1 MSNPLEK
8 HLQNA
13 FADFDGL
20 RITGSIPLREELLN
34 EIITDVL
41 QNGVPS
47 PPAQPVPAEAAPSPS
62 TSPRP
67 KVDVNALLGRVKA
80 ARVRFEAGR
89 AVLDFDIGV

>member
-8 HLQNA
+8 HLANA
-13 FADFDGL
+13 FADFEGL
-20 RITGSIPLREELLN
+20 RITGSIPLREEMLN
-34 EIITDVL
+34 EIIADVL

-47 PPAQPVPAEAAPSPS
+47 PPAPAGAAPSVAP
-62 TSPRP
+62 TTAPRP
-67 KVDVNALLGRVKA
+67 KVDMNVLLGRVKS